1 MSPFARLGLSH
12 DADENQ
18 VKRAYARELRKTRP
32 DEDPVA
38 FQQLHEAYA
47 QCLEWARR
55 PRDEAATAVLEDL
68 DALLDNAA
76 PLPSLRL
83 DTDAATA
90 TALPADDA
98 SPAMAP
104 TDGTA
109 FDGTTFDSTTAD
121 GRTVHSSSFD
131 SAVFLDELL
140 RIAREST
147 SQQLQR
153 WLREHPDLY
162 SVQRKQALAPA
173 LVARLQDEPSLYIAP
188 LDIVLAFFDLDTVH
202 PRTASLQPAVADLR
216 AYSQARGADFRG
228 LQFDADPRPGKRGR
242 HPLALPP
249 GVLFFLLMLLVA
261 IARVIEAANR
271 A

>member
-1 MSPFARLGLSH
+1 MTPFARLGLNH
-12 DADENQ
+12 DADESQ

-55 PRDEAATAVLEDL
+55 PRAEAAIAVFEDL
-68 DALLDNAA
+68 DELLDDNDA
-76 PLPSLRL
+76 LPSLRL
-83 DTDAATA
+83 QTPTAAPAGRAATP
-90 TALPADDA
+90 PAPIFDRA
-98 SPAMAP
+98 AVVI
-104 TDGTA
+104 GA
-109 FDGTTFDSTTAD
+109 FDSKAFDSDA
-121 GRTVHSSSFD
+121 
-131 SAVFLDELL
+131 FLEQLL

-147 SQQLQR
+147 SQELER
-153 WLREHPDLY
+153 WLRDHPDLY
-162 SVQRKQALAPA
+162 SVERKQELAPA
-173 LVARLQDEPSLYIAP
+173 LIARLQHEPSLYIAQ

-228 LQFDADPRPGKRGR
+228 LQFDPDPRPGKRGR
-242 HPLALPP
+242 HPLALSPS
-249 GVLFFLLMLLVA
+249 VLFFLLMLLVA
-261 IARVIEAANR
+261 IARVIKAANG